1 MIFPPADAAAPPRT
15 RVKICGLTHPD
26 DAALAVALGADA
38 LGLNFHPGSP
48 RCLDPARDGA
58 WLRALPAG
66 VRRVAVLVNPD
77 RDGIRRL
84 LGEGLVDAV
93 QLHGDEDEAF
103 CLSPWRKKASPSPR
117 RSGCATPTAC
127 AEWSGSTPRTW
138 CSTPSGPASTAARGT
153 RWTGRSR
160 RTSPR
165 RERALGR
172 RTILSGGLQ
181 PGNAAEA
188 VRRVRPFGV
197 DVASGVEG
205 AAGPRRKDP
214 ARLREFLAAV
224 HAADGPERVGLKLS
238 RRPFNKSRE
247 TLVADAFPGK
257 LCREIA
263 FYREKSC
270 EAGSLPALGG
280 LVLIISLSQEFII
293 P

>member
-1 MIFPPADAAAPPRT
+1 MIFHPAAAAPERT

-26 DAALAVALGADA
+26 DAALAVALGVDA

-84 LGEGLVDAV
+84 LGEGLADAV

-103 CLSPWRKKASPSPR
+103 CAALAEEGIPFAKAIRVRDASSLC
-117 RSGCATPTAC
+117 G
-127 AEWSGSTPRTW
+127 AERFHTSDLVLDAFRPGIYGGTGHTLDWTL
-138 CSTPSGPASTAARGT
+138 AAEFAARA
-153 RWTGRSR
+153 
-160 RTSPR
+160 
-165 RERALGR
+165 RALGR

-205 AAGPRRKDP
+205 PADPRRKDP
-214 ARLREFLAAV
+214 TRLREFFSAV
-224 HAADGPERVGLKLS
+224 QSADGPER
-238 RRPFNKSRE
+238 
-247 TLVADAFPGK
+247 AD
-257 LCREIA
+257 
-263 FYREKSC
+263 
-270 EAGSLPALGG
+270 
-280 LVLIISLSQEFII
+280 
-293 P
+293 

>member
-1 MIFPPADAAAPPRT
+1 MIFPPAAALPPRT

-77 RDGIRRL
+77 RESIRRL
-84 LGEGLVDAV
+84 LGEGLADAV

-103 CLSPWRKKASPSPR
+103 CISLAAEGVPFAKAIRVRDADSLR
-117 RSGCATPTAC
+117 GVERFHTPDLVLDAFRAGTYGGTGHTLDWAL
-127 AEWSGSTPRTW
+127 
-138 CSTPSGPASTAARGT
+138 AADFAAA
-153 RWTGRSR
+153 
-160 RTSPR
+160 
-165 RERALGR
+165 ERALGR

-188 VRRVRPFGV
+188 IRRVRPFGV

-214 ARLREFLAAV
+214 ARLRDFLAAV
-224 HAADGPERVGLKLS
+224 RAADGPER
-238 RRPFNKSRE
+238 
-247 TLVADAFPGK
+247 AD
-257 LCREIA
+257 
-263 FYREKSC
+263 
-270 EAGSLPALGG
+270 
-280 LVLIISLSQEFII
+280 
-293 P
+293 

>member
-1 MIFPPADAAAPPRT
+1 MIFPSADAAAPSRT

-48 RCLDPARDGA
+48 RCLDPARDGT

-66 VRRVAVLVNPD
+66 VRRVAVLVNPG
-77 RDGIRRL
+77 RESIRRL

-103 CLSPWRKKASPSPR
+103 CISLVEEGIPFAKAIRVRDAGSLR
-117 RSGCATPTAC
+117 GVEQFHTPDLVLDAFRAGIYGGTGHTLDWALAADFAA
-127 AEWSGSTPRTW
+127 AERV
-138 CSTPSGPASTAARGT
+138 
-153 RWTGRSR
+153 
-160 RTSPR
+160 
-165 RERALGR
+165 LGR

-181 PGNAAEA
+181 PGNAAQA

-205 AAGPRRKDP
+205 TAGPRRKDP

-224 HAADGPERVGLKLS
+224 RAADGPER
-238 RRPFNKSRE
+238 
-247 TLVADAFPGK
+247 AD
-257 LCREIA
+257 
-263 FYREKSC
+263 
-270 EAGSLPALGG
+270 
-280 LVLIISLSQEFII
+280 
-293 P
+293 